1 MEDIFMERMQRILL
15 CAGMIAAMAL
25 PAAAGGMSGD
35 HAPVG
40 GALAAKVIGE
50 TCPGALKQS
59 ELSEID
65 RYIDRVVAIEKAK
78 GPDAKAF
85 IEQLMPALDADY
97 RSDRTCGI
105 GDEELA
111 KDMLIRI
118 RKELDSESVR

>member
-1 MEDIFMERMQRILL
+1 MQRLQKILL
-15 CAGMIAAMAL
+15 SAGVIAAMAL
-25 PAAAGGMSGD
+25 PVAAETLPGD

-50 TCPGALKQS
+50 TCPGALSQG
-59 ELSEID
+59 EISEID

-85 IEQLMPALDADY
+85 MDRLMPALDADY

-105 GDEELA
+105 GDDELA

-118 RKELDSESVR
+118 RKDVESDTVR